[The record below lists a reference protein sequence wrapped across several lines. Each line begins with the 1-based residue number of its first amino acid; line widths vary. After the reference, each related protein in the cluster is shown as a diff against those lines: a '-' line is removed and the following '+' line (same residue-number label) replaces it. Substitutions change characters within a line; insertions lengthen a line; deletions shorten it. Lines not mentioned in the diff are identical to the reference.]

1 MVKGVLEQ
9 QRELDQ
15 AIDRAS
21 VGWKVERMPVVD
33 RAVLRLALY
42 ELRFEP
48 STPMAVVIDEAV
60 ELAKTYSTE
69 RSGRFVNGVL
79 SKLAPEER
87 AADSLPTL
95 PKRLEQRVSPSQ
107 PAVSQ
112 RDPSPSQGNAR
123 KARRVPVPSGDE
135 ERPSGTPRPLRGQ
148 ILTAVSSAVCR
159 LPSPCPA
166 TVQSPF
172 KPGPVRPE
180 RRWP

>member
-87 AADSLPTL
+87 AAESSADPS
-95 PKRLEQRVSPSQ
+95 RNDLEQRRSL
-107 PAVSQ
+107 
-112 RDPSPSQGNAR
+112 
-123 KARRVPVPSGDE
+123 VPGHPLF
-135 ERPSGTPRPLRGQ
+135 RSGTLPAEHDGQ
-148 ILTAVSSAVCR
+148 AQWYPSTPAGRREFSLPSAVCR
-159 LPSPCPA
+159 LRASLLRSNRPLSP
-166 TVQSPF
+166 VL
-172 KPGPVRPE
+172 
-180 RRWP
+180 